1 MTDILVRVQIYAAC
15 GYEVVEY
22 ILASDSKT
30 KDCGPALSN
39 VAESGLSRS
48 NGGRARAVH
57 QCSGVK
63 YYTCSHRV
71 SLGDVCGLALGLFG
85 CRMFRWNGGGAQGS
99 SRFAR

>member
-1 MTDILVRVQIYAAC
+1 MTDTLVRVQIYAAC
-15 GYEVVEY
+15 GYEEVEY

-30 KDCGPALSN
+30 KECSPALSD

-48 NGGRARAVH
+48 DGGRARAVY

-71 SLGDVCGLALGLFG
+71 SLGDVRALAPGLFG
-85 CRMFRWNGGGAQGS
+85 CRMFRWNGGGVQGS
-99 SRFAR
+99 SWFAR